1 MLSFFKVTIYQP
13 LFNALIFI
21 YNTIPYKDIGVAI
34 LLLTIFARAI
44 LFPLSKKSTISQKKM
59 QKLQPKIKEIQTM
72 YKDNREE
79 MTKKLMAF
87 YSENKINPV
96 SGCLPLLIQFP
107 IIISLFEIFLH
118 VFESEKMNL
127 LYSFVKNPGTL
138 NIMFLGLVDL
148 TKASIPLAIVAA
160 LIQYYQAKILI
171 PKESMAG
178 NDMAAT
184 MSRMTVYGMPI
195 LTLFFGLKF
204 PATLPLFWIALTGM
218 MIAEHKI
225 IDRELK
231 KQEMLKVEIK

>member
-13 LFNALIFI
+13 LFNILIFI
-21 YNTIPYKDIGVAI
+21 YNAIPYKDIGIAI
-34 LLLTIFARAI
+34 LLLTILARAI

-59 QKLQPKIKEIQTM
+59 QKLQPKIKELQEK
-72 YKDNREE
+72 YKDNKEE
-79 MTKKLMAF
+79 LTKKLMAF

-118 VFESEKMNL
+118 VFESEKMSL

-138 NIMFLGLVDL
+138 NVMFLGLIDL
-148 TKASIPLAIVAA
+148 TKISIPLAVIAA
-160 LIQYYQAKILI
+160 LIQYYQAKLLI

-178 NDMAAT
+178 NDFAAT

-195 LTLFFGLKF
+195 LTLFFGFKF

-225 IDRELK
+225 IDREIR
-231 KQEMLKVEIK
+231 KQEAVKVEIK